1 LAKAIPPMKS
11 IEFHRKMLS
20 NQTKMF
26 IIVDFCS
33 IMDSILLDVLDLKPE
48 AGCLSVVLDFDIE
61 LK

>member
-1 LAKAIPPMKS
+1 MKS
-11 IEFHRKMLS
+11 IEFHRKRLS
-20 NQTKMF
+20 NQTKTF

-33 IMDSILLDVLDLKPE
+33 IMDSNLLDVLDLKPE